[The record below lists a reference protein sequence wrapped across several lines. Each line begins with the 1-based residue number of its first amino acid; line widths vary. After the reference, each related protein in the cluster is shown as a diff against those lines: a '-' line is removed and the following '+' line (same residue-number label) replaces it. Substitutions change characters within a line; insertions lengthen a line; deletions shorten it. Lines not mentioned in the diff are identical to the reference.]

1 MNGKRTVLFI
11 LLGFWVAR
19 GFAAGSVPAD
29 YQPEAQRL
37 TQAATNSLF
46 GFSRL
51 ATMCDTFGPRFT
63 GSKNLESAIDWC
75 LAEMKKDGFLNVRG
89 EEVTVPRWVRGSES
103 IELLLPRR
111 RKMPMLGLGGSIGT
125 PPEGIMADVL
135 VVSGFD
141 DLKNRASEVK
151 GK

>member
-1 MNGKRTVLFI
+1 MNLQRLF
-11 LLGFWVAR
+11 LFLSLGLVVAT

-29 YQPEAQRL
+29 YRPEAQRL

-75 LAEMKKDGFLNVRG
+75 LAEMKKDGFRNVRG

-103 IELLLPRR
+103 VKLLSPRR
-111 RKMPMLGLGGSIGT
+111 RELPMLGLGGSVGT
-125 PPEGIMADVL
+125 PPEGITADEI
-135 VVSGFD
+135 G
-141 DLKNRASEVK
+141 RASSRERV
-151 GK
+151 